1 MSTNSLFRL
10 GKFSPKKASPRK
22 AITNSP
28 LQMDAAARAREFGL
42 DFNNA
47 HMELGDKTIRF
58 DPDTGDWFH
67 ETGIAQ
73 FELKQFFRQENL
85 IVFLSKSRIMGVKW
99 LMQVVRRWPSS
110 RRATC
115 SCRRKTTCCG

>member
-1 MSTNSLFRL
+1 MFRI

-58 DPDTGDWFH
+58 DPNTGDWFYD
-67 ETGIAQ
+67 TG
-73 FELKQFFRQENL
+73 
-85 IVFLSKSRIMGVKW
+85 KSLGQNQNYFAKF
-99 LMQVVRRWPSS
+99 
-110 RRATC
+110 
-115 SCRRKTTCCG
+115 